1 MASAT
6 LNAQLRDQ
14 HGKGAARKLRAAGRV
29 PAVLYGHGDANRPL
43 SLNALEVEKLFK
55 SISVAN
61 TVVTLTLDG
70 GDSADA
76 LVREVQTH
84 PFKPEVLHV
93 DFIQLH
99 AGEPIKLQVPVRLTG
114 SPVGVRDEGGI
125 LDQLIHDIEVEC
137 LPRDI
142 PEAAEIDVSNL
153 HMGQQVHVSDLQLP
167 RAKVTLDGDVVIA
180 RIAGPT
186 VASLDAPDTVDEGSA
201 EPELTETEGNE
212 EGGEA

>member
-125 LDQLIHDIEVEC
+125 LDQLIHDLEIEC

-142 PEAAEIDVSNL
+142 PEAAEIDVSEL
-153 HMGQQVHVSDLQLP
+153 HMGQQVHVSDVRLP
-167 RAKVTLDGDVVIA
+167 RAKVTLDDDVVIA

-186 VASLDAPDTVDEGSA
+186 VASLDAPDTMDEGSA
-201 EPELTETEGNE
+201 EPELTETESNE